1 MVILGG
7 GSACFVLQSFL
18 ELARKKGQKLE
29 DHCCHILVH
38 STAYL
43 GKSQSMP
50 GYLVKITRKNR
61 LIQNDFSKISAEST
75 RSRAL
80 GTPWNIQKEKIGSG
94 LLFKKKPLH
103 LSQNTGIIN

>member
-1 MVILGG
+1 MGL
-7 GSACFVLQSFL
+7 C
-18 ELARKKGQKLE
+18 EKKGQKRE
-29 DHCCHILVH
+29 DHCCHIPAH

-43 GKSQSMP
+43 GKSQSIP

-61 LIQNDFSKISAEST
+61 LMQNDFSKFSAEFT
-75 RSRAL
+75 MPRGL
-80 GTPWNIQKEKIGSG
+80 GTPWNIQKEKIGNG